1 MPDDLYHRDALAW
14 AEQQAALLRR
24 VARGER
30 VNDIDWDH
38 VVEEIEDV
46 GLSELSAVKS
56 HLRQLLVHLLKLHAW
71 PENQAVR
78 HWRIE
83 AGTFQA
89 EAADRFSPSMRQRI
103 DLQAIY
109 TKAQSIVAEADYD
122 EPAVSASPSVCPFT
136 LDELLTVAPSA
147 LAIRLTPPED

>member
-56 HLRQLLVHLLKLHAW
+56 HLRQLLVHLLKLHVW
-71 PENQAVR
+71 PGNQAVS
-78 HWRIE
+78 HWRTE

-89 EAADRFSPSMRQRI
+89 EAADRFAPSMRQRI

-109 TKAQSIVAEADYD
+109 TKAQSIVAGADYG
-122 EPAVSASPSVCPFT
+122 ESPITGSPSTCPFT
-136 LDELLTVAPSA
+136 LDDLLTIPPRDL
-147 LAIRLTPPED
+147 LARLQS